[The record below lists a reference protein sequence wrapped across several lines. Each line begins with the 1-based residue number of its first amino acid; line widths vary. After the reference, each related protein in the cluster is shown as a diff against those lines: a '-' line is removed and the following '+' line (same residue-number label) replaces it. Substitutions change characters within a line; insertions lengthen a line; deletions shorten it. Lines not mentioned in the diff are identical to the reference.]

1 MSDTVAPTTH
11 CWICPQCGASHG
23 DDMRFCP
30 NDGLSLRPQGT
41 GQDLVGRV
49 LGERYR
55 VLRPLGRGGMGRVYL
70 AEHVKMKRYSAV
82 KVLHPTWA
90 SDPDAL
96 GRFHREA
103 SNTGRISHPHVA
115 STHDF
120 GETEDGYVYLAMEY
134 IEGDSLAA
142 ILRRDRVL
150 PPRRVAVIIR
160 QTADALDAA
169 HHLGIVHRDLKPD
182 NIMVVTT
189 RDGQDHVKVVDF
201 GIAKAVDRQEQQI
214 TSPGTAGG
222 TPAYMSPEQLAGEEL
237 DLRTD
242 IYSLALVAYALLAGR
257 SPFPPANSR
266 ATLAKRL
273 TDPPLTLSELSP
285 QVPWP
290 GRLQQVLDR
299 ALATERD
306 HRYESATTFA
316 REFEAA
322 LGLMTARASVKVKT
336 KEISVLPES
345 RHERGSFASWK
356 VGRIRPGAASLALL
370 ALAGIWF
377 WSRAGSVPAEETLRE
392 NARVGPVLAAPAE
405 PTISEDTPTPTPFDQ
420 LRADPPSA
428 DQTPA
433 FTQRRAPVAAAQPSA
448 SPAPPPTPSFA
459 EGAVAAIR
467 SAATAITTDLDIA
480 ERRARAGE
488 YEGAWVRFW
497 SAERRLE
504 RLIGEHPNATESSAL
519 RDRLEQARSAA
530 RTACVAEREMANRR
544 GESPPQCQ

>member
-1 MSDTVAPTTH
+1 
-11 CWICPQCGASHG
+11 
-23 DDMRFCP
+23 
-30 NDGLSLRPQGT
+30 
-41 GQDLVGRV
+41 VGRV

-70 AEHVKMKRYSAV
+70 AEHVRMKRYSAV
-82 KVLHPTWA
+82 KVLHPAWA

-103 SNTGRISHPHVA
+103 RNTGRISHPHVA

-120 GETEDGYVYLAMEY
+120 GETEDGFVYLAMEY

-150 PPRRVAVIIR
+150 APRRVAVIIR

-182 NIMVVTT
+182 NIMVMTT

-201 GIAKAVDRQEQQI
+201 GIAKSVDPDEQQI

-266 ATLAKRL
+266 ATLARRL

-322 LGLMTARASVKVKT
+322 LGLMTARANIKVKT
-336 KEISVLPES
+336 KEISVIPES
-345 RHERGSFASWK
+345 NFGSASSPARHGGRVRAGAVSF
-356 VGRIRPGAASLALL
+356 ALL
-370 ALAGIWF
+370 AVVGMWLWPREGSTPAGDSLAG
-377 WSRAGSVPAEETLRE
+377 T
-392 NARVGPVLAAPAE
+392 APAT
-405 PTISEDTPTPTPFDQ
+405 PAYSAPAPPEDATTRSPSDE
-420 LRADPPSA
+420 LADPPA
-428 DQTPA
+428 RD
-433 FTQRRAPVAAAQPSA
+433 RAPAATQH
-448 SPAPPPTPSFA
+448 PAPAIAAEPPTPRA
-459 EGAVAAIR
+459 AAPRAAPPTTALDPAVRA
-467 SAATAITTDLDIA
+467 AATAIAADLDVA

-504 RLIGEHPNATESSAL
+504 RLASEHPNAPETTTL
-519 RDRLEQARSAA
+519 RDRLEEARSGA
-530 RTACVAEREMANRR
+530 RTACVAERETANRR